1 MPGTFQYHKDSPS
14 PIPAVSAKTNLPQVQ
29 INCYNDNMKSIT
41 ARLILT
47 IILISLSVSLIIGAA
62 TLYRSSS
69 LLEDETRTQLL
80 ASTKEQPNGLS
91 SKFSHIEGLVD
102 SLTGTVTAAFDA
114 KKGRSNPQYV
124 KSFNRD
130 LKRIIKN
137 SLSATQLAHGLYVTY
152 NPEFTSRNDEVWYAR
167 MDGQITYIAADFAA
181 NKRNFSLPY
190 DEDMAY
196 FFKPQETGSPSWTGP
211 YYDRDVSLSV
221 LSYSRAICIN
231 GQFVGV
237 AGADITTDTT
247 LDLVSSMKLYPR
259 GYAFLLDEKGNPII
273 APKNPK
279 AQSLIKAGQASVSEF
294 TAGEKMMVAY
304 APLSNGWMLATVQP
318 QSEAYH
324 AIDQLK
330 NAFLIIFI
338 ITLTVIIILAVFFS
352 RAFSKPIEEK
362 QLLLEKENYE
372 KDVLLVYQ
380 ARQAKIGEMMG
391 NITHQWKQ
399 PLNSIHLI
407 IENLL
412 DAYNYDALDKE
423 TMTAAADKIETIT
436 KTMARTI
443 TDFTQFLKPPAKNCS
458 FELNKCIALALSLM
472 EESLRRNNITV
483 DFDAKQTYYAYG
495 NANECSHVLF
505 NILNNARDAILESG
519 PEDRRIRISI
529 HTCMHQGA
537 HHTQLE
543 IFNAGDP
550 IPDEQLAKLFD
561 QYYTTKSSDQ
571 GTGLGLYI
579 SRIII
584 EKRMNGT
591 IRLINGGGGVSCI
604 IEIPTEGGK

>member
-1 MPGTFQYHKDSPS
+1 
-14 PIPAVSAKTNLPQVQ
+14 
-29 INCYNDNMKSIT
+29 MKSIT

-69 LLEDETRTQLL
+69 LLEAETRTQIL
-80 ASTKEQPNGLS
+80 ASTKEQANGLS
-91 SKFSHIEGLVD
+91 AKFSHIEGLVD
-102 SLTGTVTAAFDA
+102 SLTGTVTASFDA
-114 KKGRSNPQYV
+114 EKGRENPLYV
-124 KSFNRD
+124 KTFNRN
-130 LKRIIKN
+130 LKRMIKN

-152 NPEFTSRNDEVWYAR
+152 NPKFTSHNDEVWFAR
-167 MDGQITYIAADFAA
+167 MDGRITYIAADFAA
-181 NKRNFSLPY
+181 NQRNFSLPY
-190 DEDMAY
+190 AADMAY
-196 FFKPQETGSPSWTGP
+196 FFKPQETGAPAWTGP
-211 YYDRDVSLSV
+211 YYDRDVALSV
-221 LSYSRAICIN
+221 LSYSRAIRIN
-231 GQFVGV
+231 GEFVGV
-237 AGADITTDTT
+237 AGADITAETT
-247 LDLVSSMKLYPR
+247 LDLVSSMKLYPG
-259 GYAFLLDEKGNPII
+259 GYAFLLDENRNPII
-273 APKNPK
+273 APKDPK
-279 AQSLIKAGQASVSEF
+279 AQSLIQANQAAVSEF
-294 TAGEKMMVAY
+294 TADEKMLMAY
-304 APLSNGWMLATVQP
+304 APLSNGWILATVQP
-318 QSEAYH
+318 RSEAYH

-338 ITLTVIIILAVFFS
+338 ITLAVIIIVSIFFS

-443 TDFTQFLKPPAKNCS
+443 TDFTEFLKPPAENHT
-458 FELNKCIALALSLM
+458 FEVNKCIALALSLM
-472 EESLRRNNITV
+472 EESLRRNKISV
-483 DFDAKQTYYAYG
+483 DFDTEQTYFAYG

-505 NILNNARDAILESG
+505 NILNNARDAILESC
-519 PEDRRIRISI
+519 PKDRRIRISI
-529 HTCMHQGA
+529 RHCTRGNLR
-537 HHTQLE
+537 HTQLE
-543 IFNAGDP
+543 VFNAGDP
-550 IPDEQLAKLFD
+550 IPAEQLSKIFD
-561 QYYTTKSSDQ
+561 QYYTTKPSDE

-591 IRLINGGGGVSCI
+591 IRLVNTTGGVSCM
-604 IEIPTEGGK
+604 IEIPTEGGKSHA